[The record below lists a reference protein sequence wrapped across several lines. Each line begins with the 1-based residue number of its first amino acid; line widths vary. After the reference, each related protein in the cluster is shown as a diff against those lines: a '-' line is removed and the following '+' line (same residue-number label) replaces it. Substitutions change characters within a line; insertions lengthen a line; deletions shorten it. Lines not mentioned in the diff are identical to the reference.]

1 MREKVAIQLIL
12 FYTDFITREKDTHM
26 LESYITV
33 KQDGFSEIEIKK
45 SRFIC
50 SVKRVT
56 SEEEAKAFISA
67 IKKEH
72 WKANHNC
79 SAFVIG
85 EKNDIQR
92 SSDDGEPSGTAGV
105 PMLEVLKKKELINVV
120 AVVTRYF
127 GGIKLGAGGLIR
139 AYSHAL
145 SHTLDEIGLVIGKLQ
160 QELLITITYPLL
172 GKAQAFLEHSP
183 YTLKET
189 IYTESIQ
196 LICLVDEQATETF
209 IAEMT
214 DLLNGQLTIEKGA
227 TSYHELP
234 FNEKGAQANDI

>member
-12 FYTDFITREKDTHM
+12 FYTDFITREKDAHM

-33 KQDGFSEIEIKK
+33 KQDDFSEIEIKK

-56 SEEEAKAFISA
+56 SEEEAKAFIAA

-127 GGIKLGAGGLIR
+127 GGIKLGTGGLIR

-160 QELLITITYPLL
+160 QELLITIAYPLL
-172 GKAQAFLEHSP
+172 GKKPRPFWNIVP
-183 YTLKET
+183 TRLKKLFT
-189 IYTESIQ
+189 QS
-196 LICLVDEQATETF
+196 LF
-209 IAEMT
+209 
-214 DLLNGQLTIEKGA
+214 
-227 TSYHELP
+227 S
-234 FNEKGAQANDI
+234 

>member
-1 MREKVAIQLIL
+1 M
-12 FYTDFITREKDTHM
+12 
-26 LESYITV
+26 
-33 KQDGFSEIEIKK
+33 
-45 SRFIC
+45 
-50 SVKRVT
+50 
-56 SEEEAKAFISA
+56 
-67 IKKEH
+67 
-72 WKANHNC
+72 
-79 SAFVIG
+79 
-85 EKNDIQR
+85 
-92 SSDDGEPSGTAGV
+92 
-105 PMLEVLKKKELINVV
+105 
-120 AVVTRYF
+120 
-127 GGIKLGAGGLIR
+127 
-139 AYSHAL
+139 
-145 SHTLDEIGLVIGKLQ
+145 Q
-160 QELLITITYPLL
+160 QELLITIAYPLL